1 MSYTVSVMPKKSN
14 KTSIW
19 LKIKS
24 AKLEQALPI
33 ILIIC
38 GVIGLWAS
46 FTLVVDHI
54 SLIKNPNQS
63 FICDLNPVL
72 SCGSVMQS
80 KTATVLGFPNPLMGL
95 ASFTAM
101 IFLGVVMLAGA
112 KMKKWFWQLYLLQ
125 MVGSLL
131 FMLFLME
138 QSLFVIKAICI
149 YCLTVWIVLIL
160 SSWYTVL
167 FLIENKTIKIK
178 KKYAKW
184 LRFNHGEVLVTIY
197 VILLVL
203 ILREFWYFYGPKLG
217 F

>member
-1 MSYTVSVMPKKSN
+1 MKKN
-14 KTSIW
+14 KRIQSITN
-19 LKIKS
+19 KVFGY
-24 AKLEQALPI
+24 KLSQTLPV
-33 ILIIC
+33 ILIFC
-38 GVIGLWAS
+38 GIVGFVAS
-46 FTLVVDHI
+46 FILVQDHI
-54 SLIKNPNQS
+54 ALIKDPSIS

-112 KMKKWFWQLYLLQ
+112 KMKKWFWQLYSLQ

-197 VILLVL
+197 VILLML

>member
-1 MSYTVSVMPKKSN
+1 MPKKSN

-80 KTATVLGFPNPLMGL
+80 RTATVLGFPNPIMGI

-101 IFLGVVMLAGA
+101 ILLGIVMLAGA
-112 KMKKWFWQLYLLQ
+112 KMKKWFWQLYSLQ
-125 MVGSLL
+125 MVGGLL

-149 YCLTVWIVLIL
+149 YCLIVWLVLIL
-160 SSWYTVL
+160 SSWYT
-167 FLIENKTIKIK
+167 FLYMIEINALKIK
-178 KKYAKW
+178 SRHARW
-184 LRFNHGEVLVTIY
+184 LRQNHGDILVAVY
-197 VILLVL
+197 LILLAF
-203 ILREFWYFYGPKLG
+203 ILREFWYYYGPRLG